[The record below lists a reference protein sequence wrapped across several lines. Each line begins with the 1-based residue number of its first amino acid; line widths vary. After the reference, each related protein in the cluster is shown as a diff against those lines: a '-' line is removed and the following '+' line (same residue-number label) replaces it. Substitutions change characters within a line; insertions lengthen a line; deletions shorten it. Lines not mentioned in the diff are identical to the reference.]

1 MAIVSNESL
10 EYLKDRRRKAK
21 ETTQYDSG
29 YRIAIEALS
38 AAIAQLEQLK
48 TITDGFEVSISIK
61 NDIK

>member
-61 NDIK
+61 SDIK